1 MDLRWLVRLR
11 RVALGL
17 IGRYAMN
24 DSASIVR
31 ITGFECGNEKMMQ
44 TVNFDGQ
51 KQPSI
56 FQLQSVVSSLEKHGE
71 GDAVEDQDGG
81 EFSLDRLAGGL
92 AIGDNNGDVMFLD
105 PSDGFSVW
113 LYHHDGFDVEL
124 LAGSFAEWIRDA
136 ELD

>member
-1 MDLRWLVRLR
+1 MSGLPPLPSDYLEFLKSHDGESSYTFGELDSWWLSTEE
-11 RVALGL
+11 ALL
-17 IGRYAMN
+17 
-24 DSASIVR
+24 
-31 ITGFECGNEKMMQ
+31 Q

-51 KQPSI
+51 KRPAI
-56 FQLQSVVSSLEKHGE
+56 YMLQSVVVSLKKHGE
-71 GDAVEDQDGG
+71 VDAVEDQDGE

-113 LYHHDGFDVEL
+113 LYHHDGFDVER
-124 LAGSFAEWIRDA
+124 LAGSFSEWLGEA

>member
-1 MDLRWLVRLR
+1 MSGLPPLPSEYLEFLKTHDGERSYTYGDLDSWWLSTEE
-11 RVALGL
+11 ALL
-17 IGRYAMN
+17 
-24 DSASIVR
+24 
-31 ITGFECGNEKMMQ
+31 Q
-44 TVNFDGQ
+44 TVNFDGR
-51 KQPSI
+51 KGPSI
-56 FQLQSVVSSLEKHGE
+56 YQLQSVVASLKKHGE
-71 GDAVEDQDGG
+71 GDSIEDQDGD

-113 LYHHDGFDVEL
+113 LYHHDGSDVEL